1 MKKILFDKMTI
12 KLHFFLEKR
21 AIFRDFH
28 CKYKRQARPSFI
40 HKTKGCGIFTA
51 FLVIYNH
58 SLTNDFPDNEC
69 FEHLR

>member
-28 CKYKRQARPSFI
+28 CKYKDLTRPKKRRCRCFI
-40 HKTKGCGIFTA
+40 MIKIRLKIH
-51 FLVIYNH
+51 
-58 SLTNDFPDNEC
+58 
-69 FEHLR
+69 